1 MPGDDILIR
10 SRLVHYT
17 NYYVASFVFLGVM
30 LVALVCLLLT
40 RMVECLQQQYSNL
53 WAKADMN
60 TTSRRIADSVQ
71 IGILG
76 ADQQF
81 RSPTGIEALTGQSTW
96 KARCV

>member
-1 MPGDDILIR
+1 
-10 SRLVHYT
+10 
-17 NYYVASFVFLGVM
+17 VASFVFLGVT

-40 RMVECLQQQYSNL
+40 RMVERLQQKYSNL
-53 WAKADMN
+53 WAKAGMN
-60 TTSRRIADSVQ
+60 TTTSRRIADSIQ

-81 RSPTGIEALTGQSTW
+81 RSLTGIEALTGQSTW